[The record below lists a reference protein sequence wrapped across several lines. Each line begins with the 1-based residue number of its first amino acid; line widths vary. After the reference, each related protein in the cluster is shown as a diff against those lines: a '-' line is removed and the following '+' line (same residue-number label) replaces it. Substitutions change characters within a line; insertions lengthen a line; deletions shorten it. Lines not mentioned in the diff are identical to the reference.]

1 MSLNHA
7 LTAENLGVMRSAIGI
22 CLVAGESEFP
32 TPSQGEQG
40 SESSHLMV
48 VWGCLNADGLSS
60 EAVRP
65 THLNSRA
72 NHNARRPVTTR
83 RHPWPAQSNCSLV
96 VVARLDVRFSHVADA
111 DPEHDLCPDL
121 PLSPHRQWCETACV
135 LEALPRFD
143 TQPTRSLDV
152 VVYNPGLRLNGQ
164 GLCTPGA
171 AMPPVFCRVD

>member
-1 MSLNHA
+1 MLGFNDDLTSTTAAEASVAEGLMVGRAVLVSGLPALGAAEVGESAGSRSGAGIEEGESPLCRIEDPRMSLNHA

-48 VWGCLNADGLSS
+48 VWGGLNADGLSS

-72 NHNARRPVTTR
+72 NHNARRPVTRR
-83 RHPWPAQSNCSLV
+83 RHPMASTKQLFASC
-96 VVARLDVRFSHVADA
+96 RGTVR
-111 DPEHDLCPDL
+111 
-121 PLSPHRQWCETACV
+121 R
-135 LEALPRFD
+135 
-143 TQPTRSLDV
+143 
-152 VVYNPGLRLNGQ
+152 
-164 GLCTPGA
+164 
-171 AMPPVFCRVD
+171 PVFSCG

>member
-1 MSLNHA
+1 MSLNHV
-7 LTAENLGVMRSAIGI
+7 LTTENLGVMRSAIGI

-48 VWGCLNADGLSS
+48 VWGCLKADGLSS

-83 RHPWPAQSNCSLV
+83 RHPMASTKQLFASC
-96 VVARLDVRFSHVADA
+96 RGTVR
-111 DPEHDLCPDL
+111 
-121 PLSPHRQWCETACV
+121 R
-135 LEALPRFD
+135 
-143 TQPTRSLDV
+143 
-152 VVYNPGLRLNGQ
+152 
-164 GLCTPGA
+164 
-171 AMPPVFCRVD
+171 PVFSCG